1 MKSPIVFRA
10 TFQQPTEIRMK
21 MPGVYRVE
29 VYHAKIGPPGVW
41 RARSVETRVDFHNIT
56 PQSTPHTLM
65 KQIEVVHFQKQLS
78 PWEAF
83 DSRQSPVRLLQA
95 EDYAIDKN
103 GLPAFTPRYLEKLE
117 QERTEK
123 VQADISKRK
132 EKALEEIL

>member
-1 MKSPIVFRA
+1 MKNPIVFRA
-10 TFQQPTEIRMK
+10 TFQQPKDAKMK
-21 MPGVYRVE
+21 IAAPIPLE
-29 VYHAKIGPPGVW
+29 VYHAKVGPPAEW
-41 RARSVETRVDFHNIT
+41 RARVPQTRVEFARIT

-65 KQIEVVHFQKQLS
+65 KQIEAVHFEKQLF

-103 GLPAFTPRYLEKLE
+103 GLPAFTSRYLEKLE